1 MKIQPE
7 DLFLHDPI
15 PQIDMDTVSLNGRR
29 YYKTPTGELY
39 PSVTTVTSSVK
50 KQYIEEWKAR
60 VGEQEANRISRKAT
74 TRGTALHSLCEGYV
88 ANNPDYKRGVMP
100 PTIELFNK
108 IKPIIDEHIEIVY
121 GIELA
126 LFSNELKTAGRTDL
140 FCRFMGVNTILD
152 FKTANKAKDKADIE
166 DYFIQATTYAMMVE
180 EMYADYKPIYIPQ
193 IAIVIAV
200 DEAGV
205 PGQLF
210 VEPTTRYR
218 GKARKLFNDYH
229 ENNPLPTVDSVN
241 SIITN
246 QSTV

>member
-1 MKIQPE
+1 MKTQPE
-7 DLFLHDPI
+7 NLFLHEPI

-29 YYKTPTGELY
+29 YYKTPNGFLY

-74 TRGTALHSLCEGYV
+74 TRGTAVHSICENYL
-88 ANNPDYKRGVMP
+88 ANKPDYKRGVMP

-108 IKPIIDEHIEIVY
+108 IKPIIDEHVEVVY

-140 FCRFMGVNTILD
+140 FCRFMGLNTILD
-152 FKTANKAKDKADIE
+152 FKTANKIKNEVDIE

-180 EMYADYKPIYIPQ
+180 EMYTDYKKLYIPQ
-193 IAIVIAV
+193 IAIVIAC
-200 DEAGV
+200 DEAGA

-210 VEPTTRYR
+210 VKPTTPYR
-218 GKARKLFNDYH
+218 AKARKLFNDYH
-229 ENNPLPTVDSVN
+229 ENNPLPNISDVDNAGASPA
-241 SIITN
+241 I
-246 QSTV
+246 

>member
-1 MKIQPE
+1 
-7 DLFLHDPI
+7 
-15 PQIDMDTVSLNGRR
+15 MDTVSLNGRR
-29 YYKTPTGELY
+29 YYKTPDGLLY

-74 TRGTALHSLCEGYV
+74 TRGTAVHSICENYL
-88 ANNPDYKRGVMP
+88 ANKSDYKRGVMP
-100 PTIELFNK
+100 PTLELFNK
-108 IKPIIDEHIEIVY
+108 IKPIVDEHVEVVY

-126 LFSNELKTAGRTDL
+126 LFSHELRTAGRTDL

-152 FKTANKAKDKADIE
+152 FKTANKSKNKEDIQ

-180 EMYADYKPIYIPQ
+180 EMYADYKKIYIPQ

-200 DEAGV
+200 DEAGA

-210 VEPTTRYR
+210 VEQTTQYR
-218 GKARKLFNDYH
+218 AKARKLFNDYH
-229 ENNPLPTVDSVN
+229 ENNPLPVLSDVTSVGAG
-241 SIITN
+241 
-246 QSTV
+246 STL

>member
-7 DLFLHDPI
+7 DLFPHDPI
-15 PQIDMDTVSLNGRR
+15 PLIDMDTVSLNGKR
-29 YYKTPTGELY
+29 YYKTPTGALY

-60 VGEQEANRISRKAT
+60 VGEEEARRISRKAT
-74 TRGTALHSLCEGYV
+74 TRGTAVHSICENYL
-88 ANNPDYKRGVMP
+88 ANKPDYKRGVMP

-108 IKPIIDEHIEIVY
+108 IKPIVDEHVELVY

-126 LFSNELKTAGRTDL
+126 LFSHELKTAGRTDL

-152 FKTANKAKDKADIE
+152 FKTANKTKNKADIE

-180 EMYADYKPIYIPQ
+180 EMYADYKKIYIPQ

-200 DEAGV
+200 EEAGAT
-205 PGQLF
+205 GQLF
-210 VEPTTRYR
+210 VESTMPYR
-218 GKARKLFNDYH
+218 AVARKLFNDYH
-229 ENNPLPTVDSVN
+229 ENNPLPIISSDSVLGTGPT
-241 SIITN
+241 I
-246 QSTV
+246 